1 MIIDGVLPEYGEPKY
16 IYGTSLQDIK
26 KDNSIAV
33 HQVATRSEWDIKYF
47 ANSELKTTPFHDT
60 PTIFG
65 LQQYYNQ
72 ADTRTT
78 LNEKYAPTKFGSPE
92 SCNLDSMTQI
102 QKNKQPKHSSKDSE
116 VSVSKTHNRFSYRL
130 DVIKKTIIRK
140 FKKYYRVLFK
150 DYYDYPKYR
159 RQTVQK
165 QSTNVFIKAINFL
178 AQRFGNNVID
188 DLELYLIAI
197 IDVKKKYVHSGTKY
211 SQIRLKS
218 SEVINN
224 FNVDRAQELLETPQ
238 FAFLFLSLMHDPK
251 FVNQIL
257 DKKDDSELDELYL
270 GEFKQIKQTCM
281 STLAKINI

>member
-1 MIIDGVLPEYGEPKY
+1 
-16 IYGTSLQDIK
+16 
-26 KDNSIAV
+26 
-33 HQVATRSEWDIKYF
+33 
-47 ANSELKTTPFHDT
+47 
-60 PTIFG
+60 
-65 LQQYYNQ
+65 
-72 ADTRTT
+72 
-78 LNEKYAPTKFGSPE
+78 
-92 SCNLDSMTQI
+92 MTQI